1 MPDKSEYTPI
11 PTGKSDKSVYTTLR
25 DVYKKARKAIFE
37 SDAPREFSVFD
48 VTERLDERQKKIKR
62 QVD

>member
-11 PTGKSDKSVYTTLR
+11 PTGNSNKSVYTTLR

-37 SDAPREFSVFD
+37 SDDPREFSVFD
-48 VTERLDERQKKIKR
+48 VTDKLDEREKKIKR

>member
-37 SDAPREFSVFD
+37 SDDPREFSVFD